1 MLFGAPV
8 DQVGGVESDAK
19 EIGGNE
25 TELRGLDAN
34 DTNDCAVNRSNYPAL
49 PELFAN
55 EHRRQ
60 DGQNA
65 GDIIESNQVER
76 IQHIGPMS
84 RKRSLMEYSAGELTS
99 MALLLKVI
107 HSVARGLTNHSR
119 IFGRCHTDECEE
131 QAPPPQRVQL

>member
-1 MLFGAPV
+1 M
-8 DQVGGVESDAK
+8 DQVAGVESDAK
-19 EIGGNE
+19 EIGGDK
-25 TELRGLDAN
+25 TELRGADSN
-34 DTNDCAVNRSNYPAL
+34 DTNDRAVNGSNDPAL

-65 GDIIESNQVER
+65 GDIIESNHVEH

-107 HSVARGLTNHSR
+107 HSVARGLTNHSGV
-119 IFGRCHTDECEE
+119 FGGCSHG
-131 QAPPPQRVQL
+131 